1 MLPVHFELF
10 EGPLDLLLSLITKK
24 ELDIYDI
31 PIAEITE
38 EYMGYLYTAGE
49 LNIELASEFIVV
61 ASQLIEIKTR
71 MMLPKSADDD
81 SVEEDPRLALAERLE
96 QYRIFKTISSYIG
109 RREPYFGV
117 MIGKDSEYFPS
128 IKDEYAPV
136 DSSMLVDAI
145 KAILARFDVQNA
157 EAAAYEVIGDEL
169 AVADAIGMIRNRIE
183 GGKEVSFF
191 SLFSGRPSRGR
202 IISMFLAVLE
212 MLKENM
218 ITLSQSGNYGDITI
232 TGCD

>member
-24 ELDIYDI
+24 EIDIYDI

-61 ASQLIEIKTR
+61 ASQLIEIKTK
-71 MMLPKSADDD
+71 MMLPKSDAEDG
-81 SVEEDPRLALAERLE
+81 EGEDPRLALAERLE

-117 MIGKDSEYFPS
+117 MIGRDSEYFPS

-136 DSSMLVDAI
+136 DSSMLVDAL
-145 KAILARFDVQNA
+145 KAILVRFDAQNA
-157 EAAAYEVIGDEL
+157 EASVYEVIGDEL
-169 AVADAIGMIRNRIE
+169 AVSDAIGIIKDRLGREKI
-183 GGKEVSFF
+183 VSFF

-218 ITLSQSGNYGDITI
+218 IALAQSGNYGDITI